1 MKSTEKSRVILVVS
15 FGTSFDR
22 AIKNAIGGIERKI
35 AEEFPE
41 CEIRRLKAVL

>member
-22 AIKNAIGGIERKI
+22 ARKMQS
-35 AEEFPE
+35 
-41 CEIRRLKAVL
+41 AVLREK